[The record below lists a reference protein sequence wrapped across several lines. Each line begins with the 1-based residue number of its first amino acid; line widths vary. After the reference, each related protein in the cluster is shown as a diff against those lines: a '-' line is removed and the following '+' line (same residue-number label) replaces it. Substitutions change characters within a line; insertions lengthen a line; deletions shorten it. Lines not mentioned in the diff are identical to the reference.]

1 MNLSGHP
8 QISKFMFGALGWWTL
23 PRILRSQAPVL
34 EWSLR
39 SLISAG
45 RRVPLALRSALKE
58 ELDRLTSLGVIKP
71 VDEPTNWVN
80 NIIIAMKP
88 LGDLQ
93 ISIDLKDLKK
103 PLKRERY

>member
-1 MNLSGHP
+1 MIHRC
-8 QISKFMFGALGWWTL
+8 I
-23 PRILRSQAPVL
+23 
-34 EWSLR
+34 LR

-45 RRVPLALRSALKE
+45 RREPLALRSALKE
-58 ELDRLTSLGVIKP
+58 ELHLWDSLTSLGVIKP

>member
-1 MNLSGHP
+1 MVNSP
-8 QISKFMFGALGWWTL
+8 QDSSVTSTR
-23 PRILRSQAPVL
+23 PRMIHRCI
-34 EWSLR
+34 LR

-45 RRVPLALRSALKE
+45 RREPLALRSALKE
-58 ELDRLTSLGVIKP
+58 ELDSLTSLGVIKP

-93 ISIDLKDLKK
+93 ISIDLKNLKK